1 MVQVGFYFDQTRC
14 TGCYTCAVACK
25 DWNDIAAGPVNWLR
39 VRAIEAGSFPNPFL
53 AYLFLACY
61 HCADPPCARACPVS
75 AITKIDSNGIV
86 VVDRDKCLGN
96 KQCRSLCRNA
106 CPWDAPQFE
115 REENA
120 RMQKCD
126 FCRER
131 FDRGE
136 QAVCVESCP
145 MHALD
150 AGPLEQLKLKYG
162 DSVEAAG
169 FSYSARFKPSVL
181 FKAKPRN

>member
-1 MVQVGFYFDQTRC
+1 MNQLGFYFDQTRC

-25 DWNDIAAGPVNWLR
+25 DWNDIVAGPVGWLR
-39 VRAIEAGSFPNPFL
+39 VRAVESGSYPDPFL
-53 AYLFLACY
+53 AYLFLPCY
-61 HCADPPCARACPVS
+61 HCADPPCVRACPS
-75 AITKIDSNGIV
+75 LAITKIESSGIV
-86 VVDRDKCLGN
+86 VVDRDRCLGN
-96 KQCRSLCRNA
+96 KECRSLCRNA
-106 CPWDAPQFE
+106 CPWDAPQFG

-120 RMQKCD
+120 KMQKCD

-131 FDRGE
+131 LKKGE
-136 QAVCVESCP
+136 QTVCVESCP

-162 DSVEAAG
+162 GSVDAVG

-181 FKAKPRN
+181 FRAKPRD